1 LKINKSNYFC
11 RAYRIEIRGKQ
22 RKTLVMKKQFGV
34 LLIAILCTHLSLVHA
49 QPHAAISDIF
59 QAHKQGESTYS
70 EVKSLF
76 SSHEPQFIL
85 DNCLYYL
92 NSQEESDRQMAV
104 KLIYKVAQQATAQRI
119 KHKATYQLVNKG
131 LRDPSATVIF
141 RTINYLESLPVDC
154 FDTNT
159 KNNLAGTLTSKPP
172 HFKSMIRL
180 SGLLQMDQ
188 LIPYYS
194 SILHKD
200 STLNRSTQWNLH
212 LTLGRLGDQE
222 QVNYCIGQVARIGM
236 NDEVIYR
243 LLPDLLY
250 LNHKLVI
257 DFLLDQLLTENN
269 SCSSADPDHEV
280 AIDCGYRLAEAVA
293 PYVQD
298 FPIRVDASGDLDT
311 DNYAQALITIRE
323 WITTNR
329 QNYQVQWEHK

>member
-1 LKINKSNYFC
+1 
-11 RAYRIEIRGKQ
+11 
-22 RKTLVMKKQFGV
+22 MKKQFWG
-34 LLIAILCTHLSLVHA
+34 LLIAISCAYLAPAHA

-59 QAHKQGESTYS
+59 NAHEQGSSTYS
-70 EVKSLF
+70 EVKNLF

-92 NSQEESDRQMAV
+92 NSEEESNRQLAV

-131 LRDPSATVIF
+131 LRDPSTTVIF
-141 RTINYLESLPVDC
+141 RTINYLDNLPVDC
-154 FDTNT
+154 FDANT
-159 KNNLAGTLTSKPP
+159 KNNLAGTLTSRPP
-172 HFKSMIRL
+172 HFKSIVRL
-180 SGLLQMDQ
+180 SGRLQMDQ

-194 SILHKD
+194 SILNND
-200 STLNRSTQWNLH
+200 STLNRSTQWSLH

-257 DFLLDQLLTENN
+257 DYLLDQLLIENN

-298 FPIRVDASGDLDT
+298 FPIQVDASGDLDT
-311 DNYAQALITIRE
+311 DNYVQALITIRE

-329 QNYQVQWEHK
+329 LTYQVQFER

>member
-1 LKINKSNYFC
+1 
-11 RAYRIEIRGKQ
+11 
-22 RKTLVMKKQFGV
+22 MKKPFWV
-34 LLIAILCTHLSLVHA
+34 LLIAIWCAHLSPALA
-49 QPHAAISDIF
+49 QTHAAIRDIF
-59 QAHKQGESTYS
+59 QAHQQGTSTYS

-85 DNCLYYL
+85 DNCVYYL
-92 NSQEESDRQMAV
+92 NSEEETNRQMAV
-104 KLIYKVAQQATAQRI
+104 KLIYKIAQQTNDERI

-131 LRDPSATVIF
+131 LRDPSATIIF
-141 RTINYLESLPVDC
+141 RTINYLENLPVDC
-154 FDTNT
+154 FDAQT
-159 KNNLAGTLTSKPP
+159 KNNLAGTLTSRPP
-172 HFKSMIRL
+172 HFKSMVRL
-180 SGLLQMDQ
+180 SGRLQMDQ

-194 SILHKD
+194 SILNND

-222 QVNYCIGQVARIGM
+222 QVNYCIAQVARIGM

-257 DFLLDQLLTENN
+257 DFLLDQLLIEN
-269 SCSSADPDHEV
+269 SHCTSADPDHEV

-298 FPIRVDASGDLDT
+298 FPVRVDASGDLDT
-311 DNYAQALITIRE
+311 DNYVQALVTIRE
-323 WITTNR
+323 WVTTNR
-329 QNYQVQWEHK
+329 QNYQVQLER